1 MYLTIS
7 NFIIEHHKH
16 SFRTYISVRIMW
28 RWTSRISSSTT
39 GWDTFRSRWTFVSLA
54 SNWTFFPGRWCSA
67 WRGAPS
73 RTGATPGR
81 RGTSRDRY
89 KETIRRF
96 PQKGNLRGGNKA
108 WDEHNIIPSI
118 WPAATTPLIIISA
131 SPTILV
137 MIRTCTAA
145 SAPTA
150 TISFLPT
157 VPVTIVSAS
166 TSAATSLPVIPVPVF
181 IPMPKKI
188 SQLDTATWNK
198 IVHIKSERQ
207 INKGSSPW
215 PRTAASWPAFWFW
228 RCFYYPPFMT
238 VNKNKRSR

>member
-1 MYLTIS
+1 MYSTIS

-96 PQKGNLRGGNKA
+96 PHKGNLSGGEQSMRWTQYNTFHMTGCDYGA
-108 WDEHNIIPSI
+108 HHHICLSHDPCDDQDLHCGFCSDGDYLFPSHGTCHDRFCLYFCCDFSSCNPCPCI
-118 WPAATTPLIIISA
+118 HPDAYKNFS
-131 SPTILV
+131 
-137 MIRTCTAA
+137 IRHCH
-145 SAPTA
+145 
-150 TISFLPT
+150 
-157 VPVTIVSAS
+157 
-166 TSAATSLPVIPVPVF
+166 
-181 IPMPKKI
+181 M
-188 SQLDTATWNK
+188 
-198 IVHIKSERQ
+198 E
-207 INKGSSPW
+207 
-215 PRTAASWPAFWFW
+215 
-228 RCFYYPPFMT
+228 
-238 VNKNKRSR
+238 